1 MALFVGVNPSVAEQ
15 INVLTPVE
23 INTNAHLTTPVYYA
37 ASYLPPYTPFHY
49 YYTGYPHVQPT
60 IAAEPSVISGGK
72 LTIFYNLSVSSS
84 FI

>member
-23 INTNAHLTTPVYYA
+23 INTNTHLTTPVYYA

-49 YYTGYPHVQPT
+49 YTGYPHVQPT
-60 IAAEPSVISGGK
+60 IAAESSVISGGK